1 MKIGVVV
8 DNDFDSDIR
17 VKKEVSLLRKNGYEV
32 FVLAFGDET
41 KKDLKEE
48 RIFLSKKLRNIL
60 FVLMNRLPIYEMLW
74 SYWVK
79 DFINKYDIDII
90 HTHDLYMSKCCRK
103 GIEKSD
109 KNCKLVLDLHENFPH
124 AINSYSW
131 AIKKLNKFIVN
142 PKRWFEKE
150 NEYLNYSD
158 KIIVLSEEF
167 KTELIEKY
175 HFKSDR
181 FSVYSNTI
189 DFDLFDSFEIDTLQD
204 KKDKVELFYFGVVAK
219 RRGIFEALK
228 VFKELNDQNLSFK
241 IVGPIDKADRKEF
254 FDFIE
259 PIKNQIEYIS
269 WIPVQELLTYLYY
282 TDICVA
288 PFIKNPQHDSGVANK
303 IYQYMYGKK
312 AIIASN
318 CTPQK
323 QLIESANCGIVYQN
337 FDEFKEAIKELS
349 YNEDKRIELGKNGSI
364 YLNKNFR
371 NDDSIVSLYQSL
383 DK

>member
-109 KNCKLVLDLHENFPH
+109 KNCKLVLDLHENFPN

-318 CTPQK
+318 CIPQK

-364 YLNKNFR
+364 YLNENFR

>member
-41 KKDLKEE
+41 KKDQKEE
-48 RIFLSKKLRNIL
+48 RIFLSKRLRNIL

-131 AIKKLNKFIVN
+131 AIKKLNKFIVK

-189 DFDLFDSFEIDTLQD
+189 DFDLFDSFEIDTLHD

-259 PIKNQIEYIS
+259 PIKSQIEYIS
-269 WIPVQELLTYLYY
+269 WIPIQELLTYLYY

-303 IYQYMYGKK
+303 IYQYMYGEK